1 MKFACNEWK
10 KKPPVYQFYN
20 PLTQMYDQL
29 GLFQSAY

>member
-1 MKFACNEWK
+1 MNEK